1 MTLSTSSPPPPTQRP
16 TPLKPQTTSTIT
28 PQFLTQ
34 KQEHQ
39 EFERKLFE
47 ERLCKFLI
55 KVSHIKKYPEKVGLS
70 DGRILIER
78 FGNSMGRD
86 VAGLVMDGCVL
97 VENLDWIEALIL
109 NKLVPHFSYTKLIDY
124 LVEKR
129 RSDLICEFVKNSS
142 DLKAGD
148 ILTILRYFLV
158 PSKEARSS
166 MSVIRKEWEREAIE
180 AADRVSK
187 FTLLEMK
194 VAAKERAVLL
204 MMAYDGF
211 SDSELCLH
219 YLFAVIS
226 VDELV
231 WTSAI
236 CKLNGKEMMA
246 LIGYLGKWL
255 RKYNRFPQAVSC
267 PEASLRLKLKA
278 VNWLP
283 KIKDIVNC
291 LGLVIDEHFSTLV
304 LHKEFH
310 DEMRS
315 LDGLVGSLVL
325 EARLC
330 CSLSNVV
337 ETLKSS
343 ELLRWADGTN
353 GRSFVIDLPGFKKE
367 EVNLEIDHESGNVT
381 IKGRHGVGNNRFRR
395 FSLTVKAPEDTEM
408 KEIVGDLEGGL
419 ETVLGTES
427 SKVMEK
433 AAKES
438 SKEAIADAANQRRS
452 QQRLL
457 PKSQNQRR
465 SQQRL
470 LPKSQNQRRSQ
481 QRLLL
486 RARISDEASR
496 DCYKELE
503 SATKP
508 AETAAIHEPK
518 TEDEDEASRDCY
530 QRARI
535 SDEASRD
542 AAIMSQKPRRGQQRL
557 YKQTVQQKSQKPS

>member
-1 MTLSTSSPPPPTQRP
+1 MTLLDVITAAADTATAATATAAANAAKTTDHQHDYPTVLDPETGLRSLHKSAEEPPNPNHLVYPVSGFKLLESDNQIAEASKKCFNDLSVHIRNT
-16 TPLKPQTTSTIT
+16 K
-28 PQFLTQ
+28 
-34 KQEHQ
+34 K
-39 EFERKLFE
+39 FERKLFE

-55 KVSHIKKYPEKVGLS
+55 KVSHIKNYPEKFGLS

-148 ILTILRYFLV
+148 ILTILRYCLV

-255 RKYNRFPQAVSC
+255 RKYNRFPKAVSC

-343 ELLRWADGTN
+343 ELLRENPCPD
-353 GRSFVIDLPGFKKE
+353 
-367 EVNLEIDHESGNVT
+367 
-381 IKGRHGVGNNRFRR
+381 
-395 FSLTVKAPEDTEM
+395 PEM
-408 KEIVGDLEGGL
+408 
-419 ETVLGTES
+419 
-427 SKVMEK
+427 
-433 AAKES
+433 
-438 SKEAIADAANQRRS
+438 N
-452 QQRLL
+452 
-457 PKSQNQRR
+457 
-465 SQQRL
+465 
-470 LPKSQNQRRSQ
+470 
-481 QRLLL
+481 
-486 RARISDEASR
+486 
-496 DCYKELE
+496 
-503 SATKP
+503 
-508 AETAAIHEPK
+508 
-518 TEDEDEASRDCY
+518 ED
-530 QRARI
+530 
-535 SDEASRD
+535 
-542 AAIMSQKPRRGQQRL
+542 K
-557 YKQTVQQKSQKPS
+557 

>member
-34 KQEHQ
+34 KQQKVLQRPQPAYQEHQ

-408 KEIVGDLEGGL
+408 KEIVGDLEGGWL

-438 SKEAIADAANQRRS
+438 SKEAIADAAVIQAER
-452 QQRLL
+452 
-457 PKSQNQRR
+457 
-465 SQQRL
+465 
-470 LPKSQNQRRSQ
+470 
-481 QRLLL
+481 
-486 RARISDEASR
+486 
-496 DCYKELE
+496 ELV
-503 SATKP
+503 
-508 AETAAIHEPK
+508 ETAEKKPEEAAINK
-518 TEDEDEASRDCY
+518 TET
-530 QRARI
+530 I
-535 SDEASRD
+535 
-542 AAIMSQKPRRGQQRL
+542 RRKHGDWN
-557 YKQTVQQKSQKPS
+557 T